1 MMGEQS
7 APKQRRHRKGE
18 EEEQRPA
25 ERRGGGEEEMD
36 GVAGEKVKDEGK
48 VRGGERDEAGRGT
61 RGREGGVRS

>member
-48 VRGGERDEAGRGT
+48 VRGGEGEVRGM
-61 RGREGGVRS
+61 GREGGVRS